1 MSPTLAPDDARVFI
15 TGGAGFIGWH
25 IAKRFR
31 SAAQV
36 TIFDTF
42 TRGEPQ
48 DLAEMGPRNL
58 RVVKGDVVDRDL
70 LIKEMAGHDLVFHC
84 AAHLGV
90 TSVQAS
96 PLQTLDVNIRGSAA
110 VIDAASSLK
119 DLRRI
124 VCFSTSEVYGIRAV
138 QVAESEPSS
147 IPPPGDPR
155 WSYAAGKLAEEH
167 YAFAHYYQDKLPV
180 VVVRPFN
187 IYGPGQLGEGAIAN
201 FIRKAIRG
209 EPLEVRGG
217 GHQVRAWCF
226 VDDLVDGVLLA
237 SSSPNAV
244 GHAFNIGN
252 PWEVETTLSLATRIV
267 AATQSDSPVRHVS
280 GGAEVQARVPDISK
294 AASLLGY
301 RPAVRLDEGIPLTIT
316 WFREGLR

>member
-1 MSPTLAPDDARVFI
+1 MSPTLSPDDVRVFI

-25 IAKRFR
+25 IAKRFQN
-31 SAAQV
+31 AEQV

-42 TRGEPQ
+42 ARGEPQ
-48 DLAEMGPRNL
+48 YLAEMSPRHV
-58 RVVKGDVVDRDL
+58 RVVKGDVVDREPL
-70 LIKEMAGHDLVFHC
+70 LKEMTGHNLVFHC

-110 VIDAASSLK
+110 VLDAASSLK

-124 VCFSTSEVYGIRAV
+124 VCFSTSEVYGLRAV

-155 WSYAAGKLAEEH
+155 WSYAASKLAEEH
-167 YAFAHYYQDKLPV
+167 YAFAHYYQDQLPV

-201 FIRKAIRG
+201 FIRRAIRR
-209 EPLEVRGG
+209 EPLEVRSG

-226 VDDLVDGVLLA
+226 IDDLVDGVLLA
-237 SSSPNAV
+237 ASSPNAV

-252 PWEVETTLSLATRIV
+252 PWEVETTLSLASRIV
-267 AATQSDSPVRHVS
+267 AATQSDSLVRHVS
-280 GGAEVQARVPDISK
+280 GGAEVEARVPDISK
-294 AASLLGY
+294 AAALLGY
-301 RPAVRLDEGIPLTIT
+301 RPGVGLDEGISHTIA
-316 WFREGLR
+316 WFRERLL